1 MLHDQT
7 ASTFGR
13 PKKSPDEIVRAAYR
27 KFGRGRHCR
36 EAVRLSLGKKGGD
49 RDIRQEGTAK

>member
-27 KFGRGRHCR
+27 KFGRGRCCR
-36 EAVRLSLGKKGGD
+36 EAVRLGLGQKGGD
-49 RDIRQEGTAK
+49 REMNEEGTAK